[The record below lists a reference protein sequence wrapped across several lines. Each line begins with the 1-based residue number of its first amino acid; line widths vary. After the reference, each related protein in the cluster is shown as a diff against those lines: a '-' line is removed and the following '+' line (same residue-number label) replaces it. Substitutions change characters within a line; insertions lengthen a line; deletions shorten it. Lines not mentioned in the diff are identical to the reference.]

1 MTQLSLTRF
10 LQRFTVLTSK
20 FPVCFHFRCFARLL
34 LNSSSCEKKI
44 LFPVLQCLP
53 FPYSFCYFS
62 VFVFLLNLWLSSYNR
77 WLPFCIFHNQFFS
90 HLRLSYRFDFPL
102 FLRNLLPRIMGTPS
116 MMRCDVAYSLEVIE
130 DNHQVQWIIIFLFKK
145 LLRCRSFSKKWLLLN

>member
-20 FPVCFHFRCFARLL
+20 FLVCFHFRCFARLL

-53 FPYSFCYFS
+53 FLYSFCYFS
-62 VFVFLLNLWLSSYNR
+62 VFVFLLNLWLSSYITL
-77 WLPFCIFHNQFFS
+77 LPFCIFHNQFFLIS
-90 HLRLSYRFDFPL
+90 VFSYCFAFPL
-102 FLRNLLPRIMGTPS
+102 FLRNPLPRIMGTLS
-116 MMRCDVAYSLEVIE
+116 MTRCDVAYSLEVI
-130 DNHQVQWIIIFLFKK
+130 
-145 LLRCRSFSKKWLLLN
+145 